1 MNICKILVRL
11 KVFISYSKTFRMAW
25 TTLNY
30 KADALAIVLWK
41 IESWRNWSSSCTGK
55 KRKECSYRNCFNL
68 LYTLVPF
75 LALGFSHHYSYLAQQ
90 SFYLRA
96 VAFMRPSKG
105 ATLDSCLSDDPSKL
119 KTVKWHSHFSF
130 SLWKK

>member
-1 MNICKILVRL
+1 MH
-11 KVFISYSKTFRMAW
+11 
-25 TTLNY
+25 
-30 KADALAIVLWK
+30 
-41 IESWRNWSSSCTGK
+41 
-55 KRKECSYRNCFNL
+55 RKERKKYSYRNCFNL

-75 LALGFSHHYSYLAQQ
+75 LALGFSHPYSYLAQQ

-119 KTVKWHSHFSF
+119 KTVKMTESV
-130 SLWKK
+130 